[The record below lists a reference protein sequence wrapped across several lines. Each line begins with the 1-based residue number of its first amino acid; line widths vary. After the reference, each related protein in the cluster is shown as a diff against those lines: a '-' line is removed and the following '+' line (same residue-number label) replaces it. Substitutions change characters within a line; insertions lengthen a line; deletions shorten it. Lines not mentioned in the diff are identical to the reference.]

1 MIYGPV
7 AEGEKIVGG
16 TKLEIIGLQKKKIKI
31 IYLLNIFFFLGG
43 MHDPIM
49 AGRGTTP
56 VWVLFP
62 YFLSA
67 SICVMHVVSMLM

>member
-7 AEGEKIVGG
+7 LGGEKIVGG
-16 TKLEIIGLQKKKIKI
+16 TKLEIIGLQKKKKI
-31 IYLLNIFFFLGG
+31 YTGV
-43 MHDPIM
+43 

-56 VWVLFP
+56 VWVLFL
-62 YFLSA
+62 FLSA

>member
-7 AEGEKIVGG
+7 VGGEKIVGG
-16 TKLEIIGLQKKKIKI
+16 TKLEIIGLQKKKKKLF
-31 IYLLNIFFFLGG
+31 IYTEV
-43 MHDPIM
+43 

-56 VWVLFP
+56 VWVLFL
-62 YFLSA
+62 FLSA